1 MLISKNRRFT
11 LKLSTSKDK
20 SKLID
25 MDLKTVLL
33 ICKEMNILKQMWF
46 GINVM
51 EKDIINSDKKILTLH
66 HDYDVSQR
74 DFINLI
80 KLLKYDEIF
89 FNTTRGGDEKKIYEE
104 ILETIIKLG
113 GGEKLERTL
122 EKIKK
127 QELHRE
133 IKQENITKEYS
144 QNVKRPIDDFK
155 ELYEWKTV
163 TRFTVSLITQETINK
178 HESNGFKV
186 THINDQAYYLRKIK
200 K

>member
-1 MLISKNRRFT
+1 MDYESNDLITMRFP
-11 LKLSTSKDK
+11 KENNIFGEFNNK
-20 SKLID
+20 SL
-25 MDLKTVLL
+25 
-33 ICKEMNILKQMWF
+33 
-46 GINVM
+46 
-51 EKDIINSDKKILTLH
+51 
-66 HDYDVSQR
+66 
-74 DFINLI
+74 
-80 KLLKYDEIF
+80 
-89 FNTTRGGDEKKIYEE
+89 EE
-104 ILETIIKLG
+104 QETIIKLG